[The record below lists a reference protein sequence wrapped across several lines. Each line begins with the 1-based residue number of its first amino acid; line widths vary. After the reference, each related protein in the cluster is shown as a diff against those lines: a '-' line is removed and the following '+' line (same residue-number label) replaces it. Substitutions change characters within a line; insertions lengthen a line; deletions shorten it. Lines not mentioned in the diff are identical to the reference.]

1 MTSVILARNDSEMP
15 GLHGNM
21 TNSRND
27 KSVEAPAKEADQS
40 KPEKTTTTKEDNDRK
55 LERSDGKSPL
65 RERRFRGEVT

>member
-27 KSVEAPAKEADQS
+27 KSAEAPAKEADQS
-40 KPEKTTTTKEDNDRK
+40 KPEKPTTTKEHTIENWSGAMVSLLSERGD
-55 LERSDGKSPL
+55 LE
-65 RERRFRGEVT
+65 ER